1 MHSAMDLP
9 MRSIWK
15 IRPSA
20 DSAGRRVTLVGV
32 VATSKFSDSGIRE
45 VVDAWGV
52 RSDLTLAKTL
62 PPAMGEPEAGFLGT
76 MTSGKLPKVKE
87 KSTVASIW
95 AVTLAE
101 KTTPVLA
108 AIELDV

>member
-1 MHSAMDLP
+1 MVVTSEF
-9 MRSIWK
+9 SNSEIQEV
-15 IRPSA
+15 
-20 DSAGRRVTLVGV
+20 AG
-32 VATSKFSDSGIRE
+32 
-45 VVDAWGV
+45 AWGI

-62 PPAMGEPEAGFLGT
+62 PPAVGEPEAGFLGT
-76 MTSGKLPKVKE
+76 VTSGKLPKVKE
-87 KSTVASIW
+87 KPTVASIW

>member
-1 MHSAMDLP
+1 MHSEMDLLT
-9 MRSIWK
+9 RSIWK
-15 IRPSA
+15 IRSSV
-20 DSAGRRVTLVGV
+20 DSSGRHVTLVGV
-32 VATSKFSDSGIRE
+32 IATSKLSDSGIRGVAGAWE
-45 VVDAWGV
+45 V
-52 RSDLTLAKTL
+52 RLDLTPAKTL
-62 PPAMGEPEAGFLGT
+62 PLAAGEPEAGFLGT

-87 KSTVASIW
+87 KSTGASIW